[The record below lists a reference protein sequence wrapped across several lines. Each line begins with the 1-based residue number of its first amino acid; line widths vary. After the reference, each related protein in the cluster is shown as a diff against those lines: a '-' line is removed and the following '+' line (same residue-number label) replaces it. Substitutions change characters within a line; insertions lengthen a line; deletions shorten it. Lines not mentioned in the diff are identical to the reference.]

1 MQFPAIEFENESEL
15 KRQFAELWLALP
27 DDPFKAACNLFGSDY
42 GKASFVAQK
51 WVIDP
56 EVTAYTKT
64 ILKERGAKSFLPTK
78 EDLAHK
84 VFKSAENAF
93 EYKDKCSLFK
103 LYAEIMGFIEKP
115 VVVTGKNGGPIEVAT
130 TLALLDYDP
139 DDPESIARAHEAFF
153 GTPEA
158 VRNIKGGKRTGN
170 C

>member
-15 KRQFAELWLALP
+15 KRQFAEVWLTLP

-56 EVTAYTKT
+56 EVLAFTKA
-64 ILKERGAKSFLPTK
+64 ILKERGPKAFLPTK

-93 EYKDKCSLFK
+93 EDKDKATLYK

-115 VVVTGKNGGPIEVAT
+115 IKIDPIQVEHTVYNMTDEQLDKRIADLATKTGIIGAIAGEAT
-130 TLALLDYDP
+130 ATEDAQD
-139 DDPESIARAHEAFF
+139 
-153 GTPEA
+153 
-158 VRNIKGGKRTGN
+158 
-170 C
+170 